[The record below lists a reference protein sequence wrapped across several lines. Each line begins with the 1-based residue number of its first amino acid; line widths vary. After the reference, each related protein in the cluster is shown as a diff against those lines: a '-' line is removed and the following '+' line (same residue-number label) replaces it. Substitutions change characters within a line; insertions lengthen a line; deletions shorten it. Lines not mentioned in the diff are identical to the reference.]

1 MKEGGK
7 MNFNLKT
14 HRELNGM
21 TQKQLAQYMHKAI
34 ATIQSWESGTSY
46 PNAEALCEL
55 CELFGTDPN
64 TMLGWYDDHPREDA
78 GARGPCEREL
88 LECYRSSTAGRKDRI
103 LDTARDAAAMSKDAA
118 EPALPAS
125 DEVSA

>member
-1 MKEGGK
+1 MKLMIRAFRENAGISQTELGK
-7 MNFNLKT
+7 RISKSL
-14 HRELNGM
+14 R
-21 TQKQLAQYMHKAI
+21 
-34 ATIQSWESGTSY
+34 TIQSWESGTSY

>member
-1 MKEGGK
+1 

-55 CELFGTDPN
+55 CDLFGTDPN
-64 TMLGWYDDHPREDA
+64 TMLGWYDDHPKIESTPLKPDEA
-78 GARGPCEREL
+78 DML
-88 LECYRSSTAGRKDRI
+88 DNYRSCTPEWRKTVAMTAI
-103 LDTARDAAAMSKDAA
+103 AAKGESLKSAECAA
-118 EPALPAS
+118 HADNEIGAAG
-125 DEVSA
+125 